1 MTNIEPIMAIV
12 GALGTIVGV
21 IWAIVTFF
29 LPSFQEYKNKK
40 YLEDKLGRGPYDV
53 DTIQQATEY
62 YIRPRCSNTDPSVE
76 SEPRYSAID
85 ETDLINVVD
94 FFLQKDYSH
103 RHLLLLADSGMG
115 KSSFVLNYYA
125 YNAHLPKR
133 KRQKISIVPLG
144 IPNVD
149 DWIQSAKA
157 SDDSVI
163 ILDAFDED
171 INAIDNFKKRIE
183 DLMEMC
189 QGFKK
194 VIITCRTQFFQKDS
208 DVPSSTGLLR
218 IGPTSVDENKYY
230 EFKRY
235 YLLPFNDK
243 EVRQYIDKRYS
254 FWMFR
259 QKKKAVDLVH
269 KMPLLSV
276 RPMLLAHIPDLL
288 VDDKE
293 FNHSYQ
299 IYEAMVDAWIKRE
312 SFIENKD
319 NLRNFSNQLAIDL
332 YVNSDIR
339 GAERI
344 PYNQLSALASQWGI
358 SVEQWKLTSRSLLNR
373 DSEGNYKFAHRSI
386 MEYLFVKQLTEKNEV
401 CSGVFLTDQMMMF
414 LKEVLNSELLD
425 GTFNKI
431 AIIDGSLLIRILL
444 GEGVNDQKVN
454 NRLDIFVSKVAKGL
468 AWNKISSA
476 LFLQVDSEISKID
489 PQKKYFQVN
498 DWRQIEERLVALAE
512 NDKKEAVRN
521 MISRQIRDIL
531 IAIPKTSPQFPMFE
545 EVPNLTDFIARFWEL
560 MLLDMNIDLIQMEH
574 KIHDILKD
582 KSIYFLGE
590 SEEYWNPW
598 YRIHLFL
605 FLSQFGINTLRT
617 ILTAQNSSLVIPLF
631 SEKRMGSDGFA
642 MIIK

>member
-1 MTNIEPIMAIV
+1 MLNIELIMAIV
-12 GALGTIVGV
+12 GALGTVVGV
-21 IWAIVTFF
+21 IWGIVTFF

-40 YLEDKLGRGPYDV
+40 YLEDKLGRGPYDT
-53 DTIQQATEY
+53 DTIQRATEY
-62 YIRPRCSNTDPSVE
+62 YIRPRCSNMDPSVE

-85 ETDLINVVD
+85 ETDLISVVD
-94 FFLQKDYSH
+94 FFLQKDNSH

-125 YNAHLPKR
+125 YNAHLSKR
-133 KRQKISIVPLG
+133 KKQKISIVPLG
-144 IPNVD
+144 IPNVN
-149 DWIQSAKA
+149 DWIQRAKA

-171 INAIDNFKKRIE
+171 IAAIDNFKKRIE

-208 DVPSSTGLLR
+208 DIPSTTGLLR

-235 YLLPFNDK
+235 YLLPFNNK
-243 EVRQYIDKRYS
+243 EVKQYINKRYS

-259 QKKKAVDLVH
+259 QKQKAMNLVY

-288 VDDKE
+288 VDNKE
-293 FNHSYQ
+293 FDHSYQ
-299 IYEAMVDAWIKRE
+299 IYEAMIDAWIKRE
-312 SFIENKD
+312 SFVENKND
-319 NLRNFSNQLAIDL
+319 LRNFSNQLAVDL
-332 YVNSDIR
+332 YINSDIR

-358 SVEQWKLTSRSLLNR
+358 SVAQWKLSSRSLLNR

-386 MEYLFVKQLTEKNEV
+386 MEYLFVKQLTEKNEA
-401 CSGVFLTDQMMMF
+401 CNGVFLTDQMMMF
-414 LKEVLNSELLD
+414 LKEILNIELMD
-425 GTFNKI
+425 IKFNKI
-431 AIIDGSLLIRILL
+431 AVIDSSVLLRVLL
-444 GEGVNDQKVN
+444 GKGIDDEKVDS
-454 NRLDIFVSKVAKGL
+454 RLDMFTSRIAKGL

-476 LFLQVDSEISKID
+476 LFLKID
-489 PQKKYFQVN
+489 SDISQIDPGENYFKVS
-498 DWRQIEERLVALAE
+498 DWRQIEERLAFLVVNDGKDAE
-512 NDKKEAVRN
+512 RN
-521 MISRQIRDIL
+521 VVSRQIRNL
-531 IAIPKTSPQFPMFE
+531 LVAIPKTSPRVLSFE
-545 EVPNLTDFIARFWEL
+545 EVPRLTEFIARF
-560 MLLDMNIDLIQMEH
+560 LDVIDLDIDLRQMEH
-574 KIHDILKD
+574 KIDDLLKD
-582 KSIYFLGE
+582 ESIYFWGE
-590 SEEYWNPW
+590 SDEYWNPW

-605 FLSQFGINTLRT
+605 FLSEFGMDALRT
-617 ILTAQNSSLVIPLF
+617 ILINQNSSLVIPLF
-631 SEKRMGSDGFA
+631 NEKHLRSDGFV